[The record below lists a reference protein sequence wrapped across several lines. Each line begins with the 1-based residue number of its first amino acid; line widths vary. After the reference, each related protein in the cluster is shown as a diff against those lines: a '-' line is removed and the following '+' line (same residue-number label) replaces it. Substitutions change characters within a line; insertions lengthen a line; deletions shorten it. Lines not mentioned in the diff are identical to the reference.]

1 MPPPTI
7 TSCIGSPTFD
17 PAKAVHD
24 AETHQRAIQLLRDE
38 NNVEKAIRTW
48 FGIPEGEDK
57 YVYRAIVGIR
67 LGQVQ
72 KVVEGDVVRRGLE
85 MADGGVEFV
94 YGNGENRLRW
104 YQCPEAPSDIVA
116 YTSIFQSATNTAS
129 TLKSF
134 LSNARKSSLRQR
146 AASHLVAKRF
156 FLPSHPLTPV
166 LSSIP
171 RCKQP
176 PALNPALDF
185 WEWTCQLLA
194 WCGPLREGQGDGGGG
209 GKSHQDGGG
218 AGESRNEGLKVS
230 GNDAGRQAATGQK
243 RGAGWGLQSGS
254 HHLLP
259 VMMHHFGCVVPTHE
273 SLMIIKT
280 LAQGEGGKKGPNKKG
295 HKKVADIG
303 SGNGYWAMMLRTYG
317 VEVDAVDSMMSE
329 WLVLSLPPSLT
340 QNAIHTYLRVL
351 TATRRRT
358 TWIPDTIVQTG
369 TGYLAAH
376 PNHDGLVLLL
386 VYPVVGG
393 KLTSTV
399 EGSFTR
405 DLVAAYKGDT
415 LVVVGTQNHNGYTSF
430 SNMTMDEYMGREHA
444 GEWVK
449 TVQIAMPSFA
459 GKDEAMFVFQR
470 LPRGKEKPAGSVP
483 WE

>member
-1 MPPPTI
+1 M
-7 TSCIGSPTFD
+7 
-17 PAKAVHD
+17 
-24 AETHQRAIQLLRDE
+24 
-38 NNVEKAIRTW
+38 
-48 FGIPEGEDK
+48 
-57 YVYRAIVGIR
+57 
-67 LGQVQ
+67 
-72 KVVEGDVVRRGLE
+72 
-85 MADGGVEFV
+85 
-94 YGNGENRLRW
+94 
-104 YQCPEAPSDIVA
+104 
-116 YTSIFQSATNTAS
+116 
-129 TLKSF
+129 KSF

-146 AASHLVAKRF
+146 AASHLAAKRF
-156 FLPSHPLTPV
+156 FLSSHPLAPV

-194 WCGPLREGQGDGGGG
+194 WCGPLREGQGDGDDSGRG
-209 GKSHQDGGG
+209 HRDGEGVD
-218 AGESRNEGLKVS
+218 ESRNGGPG
-230 GNDAGRQAATGQK
+230 GNDDGAGQQAAAGQ
-243 RGAGWGLQSGS
+243 RRAAGWGLQSGS

-280 LAQGEGGKKGPNKKG
+280 LAQGEGGKKGPGKKQ
-295 HKKVADIG
+295 HKKVADMG

-329 WLVLSLPPSLT
+329 WLVLSLPPPPT
-340 QNAIHTYLRVL
+340 QHAIHTYLRVL
-351 TATRRRT
+351 TAMERRT

-369 TGYLAAH
+369 TRYLAAH

-393 KLTSTV
+393 KLTGTV

-415 LVVVGTQNHNGYTSF
+415 LVVVGTQNRNGYTSF
-430 SNMTMDEYMGREHA
+430 SNMTMDEYMEREHA

-470 LPRGKEKPAGSVP
+470 LPRGEEEPAGSVP
-483 WE
+483 